1 MSQLLKPDGS
11 LICLEFP
18 SSKDPKLGGPP
29 WALPA
34 PVYQQ
39 HLSNPGEQ
47 IAYKD
52 DGHIVEE
59 SVLPS
64 KPASLRRMAHFQPE
78 RTHEIGRGQDMVSVC
93 KYFSAAPSLLPPIS

>member
-1 MSQLLKPDGS
+1 MSQLLTIDGS

-39 HLSNPGEQ
+39 HLSNPGEH
-47 IAYKD
+47 IAYKG
-52 DGHIVEE
+52 DGHIVEK
-59 SVLPS
+59 STLPS

-78 RTHEIGRGQDMVSVC
+78 RTHEIGRGQDMVSIC
-93 KYFSAAPSLLPPIS
+93 KLNPAALSLLPSIF